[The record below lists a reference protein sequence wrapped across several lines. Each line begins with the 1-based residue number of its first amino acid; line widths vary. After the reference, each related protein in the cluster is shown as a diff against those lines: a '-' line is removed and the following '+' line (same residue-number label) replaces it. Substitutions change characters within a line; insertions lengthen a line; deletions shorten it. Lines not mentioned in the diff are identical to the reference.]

1 MDWNHRLRAGPL
13 QRICHWSSLLNFETH
28 FGGMV
33 LKFRREDH
41 LLFINC
47 AHAIL
52 PQISR
57 RVGQQYRY
65 KVLPG
70 WMREWICEIIMPTCA
85 EMGSMSCKVCWPETM
100 CICSCRYRQSWPCP
114 TSCSASKAARR
125 DGSRW
130 SSLSCASATGEDA
143 FGPEVISQP
152 PLEMSLTISSRSN
165 WNYIP
170 LNNANGASR

>member
-1 MDWNHRLRAGPL
+1 MRYSSAAHTRFYHRFHVVWVTKYL
-13 QRICHWSSLLNFETH
+13 
-28 FGGMV
+28 
-33 LKFRREDH
+33 
-41 LLFINC
+41 
-47 AHAIL
+47 
-52 PQISR
+52 
-57 RVGQQYRY
+57 Y
-65 KVLPG
+65 KVLQGP
-70 WMREWICEIIMPTCA
+70 MCERIREIIVQTCA
-85 EMGSMSCKVCWPETM
+85 EMGSISCKVCWAETM

-152 PLEMSLTISSRSN
+152 PLEMSLTISSRSI

-170 LNNANGASR
+170 LNDATGGSR